1 MLGVISF
8 FLACLLTLIAVCCY
22 LPSLWGRQPLGLGRI
37 GYYLAAL
44 GAIGAAGSFLSA
56 ILQNDFQYIYVYSHS
71 AANLGFWYKVSVFW
85 AGQEG
90 SFLLWFLF
98 HALIGSWLLYKD
110 RLTAPAFWVYCII
123 QFMLVIF
130 LLNKN
135 PFLLVGHPMEVGQ
148 GLNPLLQDFWMVI
161 HPPVVFLGYAAF
173 AVPFSAATG
182 SLLTKQIDKSWI
194 KTAEVWSIF
203 AWTTLG
209 MGIFM
214 GAYWSYKTLGW
225 GGYWGWDP
233 VENASLVPWL
243 TGAALCHILTYL
255 RKNLLHLRL
264 GYGLSWLT
272 FSLILYGT
280 FLTRSGLLSDFSVHA
295 FEQAKSLV
303 PLAPAIFAIIG
314 FSGLLLAIKWRN
326 LSNIKFE
333 ISYKQWG
340 FWLYAGVWILL
351 IIALLVFIGM
361 STPIF
366 SLLLGQPQ
374 NISIDF
380 YNRSLQFPAI
390 VLLLC
395 LAVVSVLRWSKTSIQ
410 SKKNLLVCILLSIFL
425 VLLIGS
431 YYKLHQLQYF
441 LWALLAIIV
450 IIVQFKNRTTMN
462 VFIRI
467 AHIGVS
473 MLLLGVLFS
482 STCEITHKGI
492 VFQHTYSNVRVFNQ
506 KLCYEKSQD
515 SSDGQGLI
523 HVFSFGKNTM
533 KLESRLDSN
542 GNIGVKHPAIMHTI
556 AGDYYLADHGKSL
569 TLSFKPLMI
578 FVCLGCILI
587 TIGGYGAWFKKLKR

>member
-1 MLGVISF
+1 MLGVVSF
-8 FLACLLTLIAVCCY
+8 FLACLLTIITVFCY
-22 LPSLWGRQPLGLGRI
+22 LPSLWCKTPLKFGRI
-37 GYYLAAL
+37 CYYLSAV
-44 GAIGAAGSFLSA
+44 GVVIAAGSFLSA
-56 ILQNDFQYIYVYSHS
+56 ILQDDFQYIYVYSHS

-123 QFMLVIF
+123 QLMLVIF
-130 LLNKN
+130 LLSKN
-135 PFLLVGHPMEVGQ
+135 PFVLGMPMSVGA

-161 HPPVVFLGYAAF
+161 HPPVVFLGYTAF
-173 AVPFSAATG
+173 AVPFSAAMG

-194 KTAEVWSIF
+194 KTAEIWSIF

-243 TGAALCHILTYL
+243 TGAALCHILGYM
-255 RKNLLHLRL
+255 RKKSTFTHL

-295 FEQAKSLV
+295 FEAGKSLV
-303 PLAPAIFAIIG
+303 PLAPVIFAIIG

-380 YNRSLQFPAI
+380 YNKSLQFPAI

-395 LAVVSVLRWSKTSIQ
+395 LTIVSILRWSKNIFQ
-410 SKKNLLVCILLSIFL
+410 SKKYLLFSIFLSIFS
-425 VLLIGS
+425 VAIIGIF
-431 YYKLHQLQYF
+431 YKMHQLQYF
-441 LWALLAIIV
+441 LWAAIAILAIIV
-450 IIVQFKNRTTMN
+450 QLKEQAIEKIFVK
-462 VFIRI
+462 I
-467 AHIGVS
+467 AHAGVAL
-473 MLLLGVLFS
+473 LLLGVLFS
-482 STCEITHKGI
+482 STCQIIHKGI
-492 VFQHTYSNVRVFNQ
+492 VFQHANSNVIIFNQ
-506 KLCYEKSQD
+506 GLRYKKSQD
-515 SSDGQGLI
+515 SSDGQGFI
-523 HVFSFGKNTM
+523 HYFSFGKNTM
-533 KLESRLDSN
+533 KLESRLDSR
-542 GNIGVKHPAIMHTI
+542 GNIGVKHPAILHTI
-556 AGDYYLADHGKSL
+556 TGDYYLADRGKSL
-569 TLSFKPLMI
+569 SLSFKPLI
-578 FVCLGCILI
+578 AFVWLGCILI
-587 TIGGYGAWFKKLKR
+587 TLGGYWAWLQKVKS